1 MTPLERELLDESELS
16 WVEGLLQRT
25 CGLSLTPA
33 LRQSVQA
40 GFSSAAQRLGADRS
54 RFLDALRT
62 GDPRSVS
69 TLIESTVIC
78 ETYFF
83 RHPEHF
89 RALQELCFRR
99 ADPRRALLIW
109 SAGCATGEEP
119 YSLAMALLS
128 AGRAGCGDRVLAT
141 DVSERALQTARIA
154 CYGEWS
160 MRGLDQLLRNR
171 YFSGE
176 KPAQVISEVRKL
188 VVFQQHNLISDRPP
202 GLFDVIVCR
211 NVLIY
216 FEAETSA
223 QVLHN
228 LASALSPEGLLVLG
242 HAELPLA
249 ASLDLEW
256 IDRSGTTILC
266 RPHANL
272 PAAPKPVHRPL
283 CKGPSTSPPAS
294 SPTKRAAPVVL
305 IPAVVAPAPE
315 PAPPPAPAADADGNL
330 FDAARE
336 AARRGD
342 LAEAE
347 RLAVQSGESEL
358 MPEAHLL
365 LSMTAEARGDLAGAT
380 EAARRALYLDPGMA
394 VAHAMLV
401 SLYSRL
407 GRAEESER
415 ARRNAMNALEGV
427 EDGVPLRGVESIT
440 AGALRRAL
448 VPPQP

>member
-1 MTPLERELLDESELS
+1 VTPLERELLDESELS
-16 WVEGLLQRT
+16 WVERLLQRT

-33 LRQSVQA
+33 LRQSIQA
-40 GFSSAAQRLGADRS
+40 GFSAAAQRLGVDRGQL
-54 RFLDALRT
+54 LDALRT
-62 GDPRSVS
+62 GEPRSVA
-69 TLIESTVIC
+69 TLVESTVIC

-89 RALQELCFRR
+89 RALQELCFRT
-99 ADPRRALLIW
+99 ADLRRSLLIW

-141 DVSERALQTARIA
+141 DVSERALQAARIA

-160 MRGLDQLLRNR
+160 MRGLDRLVRNR
-171 YFSGE
+171 YFSGDT
-176 KPAQVISEVRKL
+176 PAQVIPEVRKL
-188 VVFQQHNLISDRPP
+188 VVFQQHNLIADRPP
-202 GLFDVIVCR
+202 GRFDVIVCR

-223 QVLHN
+223 QVLHD
-228 LASALSPEGLLVLG
+228 LASALSPGGMLVLG

-256 IDRSGTTILC
+256 IDCAGTT
-266 RPHANL
+266 
-272 PAAPKPVHRPL
+272 VL
-283 CKGPSTSPPAS
+283 CKPRADGAAHSKAVRHPLRTTPA
-294 SPTKRAAPVVL
+294 PVPAPLRVARAAP
-305 IPAVVAPAPE
+305 IAIVAATAPE
-315 PAPPPAPAADADGNL
+315 PVPTPEPAADPPCTL

-342 LAEAE
+342 LEEAE
-347 RLAVQSGESEL
+347 RLALRAGETEL
-358 MPEAHLL
+358 LPEAHLL

-401 SLYSRL
+401 SLYTRL
-407 GRAEESER
+407 GRVEESER

-427 EDGVPLRGVESIT
+427 EDGVSLRGVESIT

>member
-1 MTPLERELLDESELS
+1 VTPLERELLDESELS

-25 CGLSLTPA
+25 CGLSLTAA

-40 GFSSAAQRLGADRS
+40 GFSSAAQRLGVDRS

-69 TLIESTVIC
+69 TLVESTVIC

-160 MRGLDQLLRNR
+160 MRGLDPLLRNR

-202 GLFDVIVCR
+202 GRFDVIVCR

-249 ASLDLEW
+249 SSLDLEW

-266 RPHANL
+266 RPHAGG
-272 PAAPKPVHRPL
+272 PAPPKPAHPPR
-283 CKGPSTSPPAS
+283 KSPSTSPPAA
-294 SPTKRAAPVVL
+294 SPAKRAAPVVL
-305 IPAVVAPAPE
+305 IPAVAAPPLE
-315 PAPPPAPAADADGNL
+315 PAPPPKPAADPDGNL
-330 FDAARE
+330 FGAARE

-358 MPEAHLL
+358 LPEAHLL

-401 SLYSRL
+401 SLYSRQ